1 MQSLKGN
8 PDEATM
14 KQCLRLLMKICRAYC
29 IVPTSH
35 AIVDADLEKFGVKDE
50 ESPNIWA
57 GVYREQEVLITVLW
71 QPGADD
77 EMEIKVS
84 PPNLHEMDWA

>member
-1 MQSLKGN
+1 MQGLNGN

-14 KQCLRLLMKICRAYC
+14 RQYLMLLMKICRAYC

-50 ESPNIWA
+50 ESPNLWG
-57 GVYREQEVLITVLW
+57 GVYREHEVLITVLW
-71 QPGADD
+71 QPGEDD
-77 EMEIKVS
+77 MMKIKVS
-84 PPNLHEMDWA
+84 PSNSHEMDWA

>member
-1 MQSLKGN
+1 M
-8 PDEATM
+8 
-14 KQCLRLLMKICRAYC
+14 LLMKICRTYC

-35 AIVDADLEKFGVKDE
+35 AIADADLEKFGVNDE
-50 ESPNIWA
+50 KSPNMWV

-77 EMEIKVS
+77 MMKIKVS
-84 PPNLHEMDWA
+84 PSNSHETDWA